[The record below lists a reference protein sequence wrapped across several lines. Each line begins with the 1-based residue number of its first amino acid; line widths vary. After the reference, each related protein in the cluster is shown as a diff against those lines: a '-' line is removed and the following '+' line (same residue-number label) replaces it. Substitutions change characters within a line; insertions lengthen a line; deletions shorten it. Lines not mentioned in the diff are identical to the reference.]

1 MFDIQI
7 YIYIL
12 KTQFT
17 INKILYYKH
26 NAFQYIYKYILGYKH
41 IIYIQLIHVYIYDE
55 PMNNIQI

>member
-41 IIYIQLIHVYIYDE
+41 RIYIQLIHVYIYM
-55 PMNNIQI
+55 MNQ